1 MGERVGFIGLGIM
14 GAPMAR
20 HLLAAGFPLT
30 VHSRS
35 SGPVDALVEAGA
47 ARAESPAEL
56 ARASDV
62 VVTMLPDTPDVERVM
77 IGDDG
82 VIAGAAAGSLAI
94 DMSTIDPGPTRAI
107 AEQFATHDV
116 EMLDAP
122 VSGGERGAIDGTLSI
137 MVGGSDAAFARAKPI
152 LEAMGKNIVHVGPSG
167 AGQITKACNQLVVAA
182 TIEAVAEALVLAER
196 SGVDAAKVREAL
208 LGGFAGS
215 KILEVHGQRMLDRA
229 FEPGF
234 RARLHRKDARIV
246 LDAAQAAGSPIPA
259 FEVVAAQLDH
269 LVDDA
274 IVATWTT
281 RRCSR
286 CWTKPDASDGSGGD
300 GRLGPALR
308 PRTELVDHALEV
320 AALVGQVVLGQD
332 RGRRRDVASDD
343 PSASSCFNRSDS
355 SVSEMGATSS
365 RMSENRV
372 APASMALTINV
383 LQRFPS
389 RSAARWKCTQI
400 RRGAPELVR
409 QVLVGSSVSS
419 WASS

>member
-1 MGERVGFIGLGIM
+1 M

-35 SGPVDALVEAGA
+35 PGPVDALVEAGA
-47 ARAESPAEL
+47 SRASSAAEL

-62 VVTMLPDTPDVERVM
+62 VVTMLPDTPDVEHVM
-77 IGDDG
+77 LGDDG
-82 VIAGAAAGSLAI
+82 VSSGAAAGSLVI

-107 AEQFATHDV
+107 AEQLATRDV

-122 VSGGERGAIDGTLSI
+122 VSGGERGAIEGTLSI
-137 MVGGSDAAFARAKPI
+137 MVGGSDAAVARAMPI
-152 LEAMGKNIVHVGPSG
+152 LRAMGKNIVHVGPSG

-246 LDAAQAAGSPIPA
+246 LDAARAAGSPIPA
-259 FEVVAAQLDH
+259 FEVVAAQLDR
-269 LVDDA
+269 LVDEADRA
-274 IVATWTT
+274 ELDHSALFTLL
-281 RRCSR
+281 
-286 CWTKPDASDGSGGD
+286 DG
-300 GRLGPALR
+300 A
-308 PRTELVDHALEV
+308 
-320 AALVGQVVLGQD
+320 
-332 RGRRRDVASDD
+332 
-343 PSASSCFNRSDS
+343 
-355 SVSEMGATSS
+355 
-365 RMSENRV
+365 
-372 APASMALTINV
+372 
-383 LQRFPS
+383 
-389 RSAARWKCTQI
+389 
-400 RRGAPELVR
+400 
-409 QVLVGSSVSS
+409 
-419 WASS
+419 

>member
-35 SGPVDALVEAGA
+35 PGPVDALVEAGA
-47 ARAESPAEL
+47 ARASSPAEL

-62 VVTMLPDTPDVERVM
+62 VVTMLPDTPDVEHVM
-77 IGDDG
+77 LGDDG
-82 VIAGAAAGSLAI
+82 VVAGAAAGSLVI

-107 AEQFATHDV
+107 AEQLATRDV

-137 MVGGSDAAFARAKPI
+137 MVGGPDGAFARAMPI
-152 LEAMGKNIVHVGPSG
+152 LQAMGKNIVHVGPSG

-234 RARLHRKDARIV
+234 RARLHRKDAQIV
-246 LDAAQAAGSPIPA
+246 LEAAQAAGSPIPA
-259 FEVVAAQLDH
+259 FQVVAAQLDQ

-274 IVATWTT
+274 
-281 RRCSR
+281 
-286 CWTKPDASDGSGGD
+286 
-300 GRLGPALR
+300 
-308 PRTELVDHALEV
+308 
-320 AALVGQVVLGQD
+320 D
-332 RGRRRDVASDD
+332 RGDLDH
-343 PSASSCFNRSDS
+343 SALFTLLD
-355 SVSEMGATSS
+355 EA
-365 RMSENRV
+365 
-372 APASMALTINV
+372 
-383 LQRFPS
+383 
-389 RSAARWKCTQI
+389 
-400 RRGAPELVR
+400 
-409 QVLVGSSVSS
+409 
-419 WASS
+419 

>member
-20 HLLAAGFPLT
+20 HLLETGFPLT

-35 SGPVDALVEAGA
+35 PAPVDALVSDGA
-47 ARAESPAEL
+47 VRATSPAEV
-56 ARASDV
+56 AGVSDV
-62 VVTMLPDTPDVERVM
+62 VITMLPDTPDVEHVM
-77 IGDDG
+77 LGDVG
-82 VIAGAAAGSLAI
+82 VAAGAAAGALVI

-107 AEQFATHDV
+107 AGQLRQHGV

-137 MVGGSDAAFARAKPI
+137 MVGGHDGAFARAQPI
-152 LEAMGKNIVHVGPSG
+152 LQVMGKNIVHVGPSG

-196 SGVDAAKVREAL
+196 SGVDPAKVRDAL

-215 KILEVHGQRMLDRA
+215 KILEVHGQRMLDHA

-259 FEVVAAQLDH
+259 FQVVAAQLDR

-274 IVATWTT
+274 
-281 RRCSR
+281 
-286 CWTKPDASDGSGGD
+286 
-300 GRLGPALR
+300 
-308 PRTELVDHALEV
+308 
-320 AALVGQVVLGQD
+320 D
-332 RGRRRDVASDD
+332 RGDLDH
-343 PSASSCFNRSDS
+343 SALFTLLD
-355 SVSEMGATSS
+355 GA
-365 RMSENRV
+365 
-372 APASMALTINV
+372 
-383 LQRFPS
+383 
-389 RSAARWKCTQI
+389 
-400 RRGAPELVR
+400 
-409 QVLVGSSVSS
+409 
-419 WASS
+419 